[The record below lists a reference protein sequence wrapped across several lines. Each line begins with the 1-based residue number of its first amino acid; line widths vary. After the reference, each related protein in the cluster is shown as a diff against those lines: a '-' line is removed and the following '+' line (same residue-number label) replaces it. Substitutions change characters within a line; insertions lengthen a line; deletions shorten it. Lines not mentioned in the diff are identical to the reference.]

1 MTNNPKTMFNN
12 IIGQDQIKIALT
24 GAIKRNEVGHAYL
37 FAGPGGS
44 GKRTIA
50 ETFARAILCTGEEE
64 KPCGVCK
71 SCLLTQKHHH
81 PDLMHV
87 VPDKGNIKIETV
99 REMMRYF
106 ADVPRLEHNRVIII
120 ENSSRMTVQAQNALL
135 KSLEEPEPGH
145 VFILTAESAG
155 ALLPTIASRCQCF
168 KLTPLNDTQMTAFLK
183 EKGCPSDRV
192 PAVIEESEGLP
203 GHACQMMEED
213 THDPLRDLAVSVIDD
228 IQKGKRSSLFD
239 FAEKAASEDDRGI
252 GIMKHLL
259 RFFDGQL
266 SENLIGVQADLALHP
281 QAIIDASQCLL
292 ELSVRLNANTNARLQ
307 WEGALLG
314 IAKCF
319 ERYQ

>member
-1 MTNNPKTMFNN
+1 MFHN

-24 GAIKRNEVGHAYL
+24 GAITRNEVGHAYL
-37 FAGPGGS
+37 FAGPDGA

-50 ETFARAILCTGEEE
+50 ETFARAILCTAEGE

-71 SCLLTQKHHH
+71 SCMLTQKHNH

-87 VPDKGNIKIETV
+87 IPDNGNIKIETV

-120 ENSSRMTVQAQNALL
+120 EHSSRMTVQAQNALL

-145 VFILTAESAG
+145 VFILTAESAS

-168 KLTPLNDTQMTAFLK
+168 NLTPLNDTQMTAFLK
-183 EKGCPSDRV
+183 EKGCPPDRF
-192 PAVIEESEGLP
+192 ATVIEGGGGLP
-203 GHACQMMEED
+203 GRAIQIMEED
-213 THDPLRDLAVSVIDD
+213 SHDALNDSAVSVIYD
-228 IQKGKRSSLFD
+228 IQKGRRSSLFD
-239 FAEKAASEDDRGI
+239 FAEQAASESDKGI
-252 GIMKHLL
+252 GAMKHLL
-259 RFFDGQL
+259 RFFDGEL
-266 SENLIGVQADLALHP
+266 TKGLTDDSSGLAADP
-281 QAIIDASQCLL
+281 QAIIESSKCLL
-292 ELSVRLNANTNARLQ
+292 ELGARLNANTNARLQ
-307 WEGALLG
+307 WEGTLLS